1 MARRR
6 TARRTAPTARPE
18 PPWVASYYVERDG
31 SVPAR
36 EALHADDMPQA
47 VRIALLA
54 RVVAIRDYPP
64 PSFPTGSP
72 IWSLMS
78 RDPQRGKVDMSGIFE
93 IRDKHGP
100 FLYRLFCVL
109 DRAAPEHGVED
120 ARVLALLSL
129 GIKPD
134 RTTMPERVYRQVRRQ
149 ADRYF
154 ATSPRPILW
163 PPPPD
168 VK

>member
-6 TARRTAPTARPE
+6 SARRVARSARQDL
-18 PPWVASYYVERDG
+18 PWVASYYVEEDG

-36 EALHADDMPQA
+36 EALCAGDTPRA

-54 RVVAIRDYPP
+54 RVVAVRDYPP

-78 RDPQRGKVDMSGIFE
+78 RDPQKGKVDMSGIFE

-100 FLYRLFCVL
+100 LLYRLFCVL
-109 DRAAPEHGVED
+109 DSEASEHGVED

-129 GIKPD
+129 GIKPE
-134 RTTMPERVYRQVRRQ
+134 RTRMPERVYRQVRRQ

-163 PPPPD
+163 PPPAD
-168 VK
+168 V

>member
-1 MARRR
+1 MARSRDSRR
-6 TARRTAPTARPE
+6 GAARAAE
-18 PPWVASYYVERDG
+18 QQSPWVASYYVEQDG

-36 EALHADDMPQA
+36 EALFAPDVPDA

-54 RVVAIRDYPP
+54 RVVAVRDFPP

-72 IWSLMS
+72 VWSLMS
-78 RDPQRGKVDMSGIFE
+78 RDAQRGRVDMSGIFE

-100 FLYRLFCVL
+100 LLDRLFCLL
-109 DRAAPEHGVED
+109 DSQAPAHGID

-134 RTTMPERVYRQVRRQ
+134 RTAMPERVYRQVRRQ

-163 PPPPD
+163 PPPAD
-168 VK
+168 T

>member
-1 MARRR
+1 MTRKRRR
-6 TARRTAPTARPE
+6 APRTAE
-18 PPWVASYYVERDG
+18 KQLPWVASYYVEEDG

-36 EALHADDMPQA
+36 DALYAGDMPRA

-54 RVVAIRDYPP
+54 RVVAVRDYPP

-78 RDPQRGKVDMSGIFE
+78 RDPQKGKVDMSGINE

-100 FLYRLFCVL
+100 LLYRLFCVL
-109 DRAAPEHGVED
+109 DSEASEHGVED

-149 ADRYF
+149 ANRYF

-163 PPPPD
+163 PPPAD
-168 VK
+168 L

>member
-1 MARRR
+1 
-6 TARRTAPTARPE
+6 
-18 PPWVASYYVERDG
+18 VASHVDEDG

-36 EALHADDMPQA
+36 EALYAKDLPRP
-47 VRIALLA
+47 VRLALLA
-54 RVVAIRDYPP
+54 RVVAVRDYPP

-78 RDPQRGKVDMSGIFE
+78 RDPQKGKVDMSGIFE

-100 FLYRLFCVL
+100 LLYRLFCVL
-109 DRAAPEHGVED
+109 DSQAPEHGVED

-129 GIKPD
+129 GIKPE
-134 RTTMPERVYRQVRRQ
+134 RTAMPEAVYRQVRRQ

-163 PPPPD
+163 PPPD
-168 VK
+168 DL